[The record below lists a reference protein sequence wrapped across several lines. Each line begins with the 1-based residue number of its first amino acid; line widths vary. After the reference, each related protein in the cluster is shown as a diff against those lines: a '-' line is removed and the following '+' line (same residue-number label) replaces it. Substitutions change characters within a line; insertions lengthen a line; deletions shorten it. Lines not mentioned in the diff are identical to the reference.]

1 MTEPIVAR
9 SGTRSITA
17 NRKGQGWSVGL
28 RLLLVIGG
36 GYVASSALVAGLA
49 RALPSLGLARID
61 GVVLASMLGFVI
73 YLAVLILGFAR
84 QRLLRVAV
92 DLLVIAGLGLM
103 LAALTGA

>member
-1 MTEPIVAR
+1 MPTTDRKSQWWFIV
-9 SGTRSITA
+9 
-17 NRKGQGWSVGL
+17 L
-28 RLLLVIGG
+28 RLVVVIGG

-49 RALPSLGLARID
+49 RVLPWLGLVRID

-84 QRLLRVAV
+84 QRLLRTAV